1 MDVEIATLLYSLW
14 RGDCSVYGICICER
28 ARWYGGDRIL
38 ISPREVGERFYFEGD
53 NAFVMGERLAR
64 VCVCGGYYEA
74 RGSDVTILWKGGYVM
89 SKLSGRTLLKME
101 FNPTRL
107 FAPDD
112 FFRGKKLES
121 S

>member
-1 MDVEIATLLYSLW
+1 
-14 RGDCSVYGICICER
+14 
-28 ARWYGGDRIL
+28 
-38 ISPREVGERFYFEGD
+38 
-53 NAFVMGERLAR
+53 MGERLAR

-112 FFRGKKLES
+112 FLSRRNAVAKRGINICAWWQLES